1 MKKRWQR
8 SLLWNKHRQ
17 DTKKNQSLIDI
28 DSDDSETNDEKQKP
42 AKKAKSTGSA
52 NEKPSKSLEFA
63 EMDSEDSEV
72 IDIIG
77 GGHGYLH
84 KKYSAHPMLK
94 RLT

>member
-77 GGHGYLH
+77 GGDMGISIKNIQHT
-84 KKYSAHPMLK
+84 PC
-94 RLT
+94 